1 MIRNYIKTALR
12 AFSRHKLFTLINVI
26 GLSIGVSAALVIY
39 LIVRYDTNFDHFER
53 DNSRIYR
60 VVTTFNFSGTI
71 APNPGVCA
79 PLPNAAKA
87 QVTGIETQA
96 YTYRITLPDV
106 YIPQNGAKPIKFK
119 EQKNIALADSGYFN
133 LLDYKWLAGSTK
145 TSLNDPYKVVLTSA
159 QAKLYFPNSAVE
171 DDLGKTVLYDSLRTT
186 VSGIVEPLKENTG
199 FTFHDFI
206 SYSTR
211 FADKNLK
218 QELHLNNWGG
228 TSVKSQ
234 MFVKLVA
241 GVSPIK
247 VERQLNALLVANNPP
262 KKGKTQTLSLQ
273 PLSDIHFNTQY
284 GGITGYDE
292 VANKNVLYSLSAI
305 ALFLLL
311 LGCIN
316 FINLTTAQATQ
327 RAKEIGIRKTMGG
340 SRGQLIFQFLSET
353 FALTLFAV
361 VISALLTPILLK
373 WFSGFIPQGIVFNP
387 MQQPGIFLF
396 LLLLT
401 VGVSF
406 LSGLYPALILSG
418 YKPVSVLKN
427 QLQNSSTGRNVWM
440 RKSLTVTQLVI
451 AQFFI
456 MATILVGKQ
465 IYYAIHKD
473 LGFKKDGI
481 LTIQAPW
488 KNRDP
493 QREQLF
499 LNKLHA
505 IPQIEMVSMGN
516 DEPASEN
523 TSSTEATYKDGKRE
537 IKTEDLSEKFGDE
550 NYIKLYHIKL
560 LAGRNIQATDTN
572 RAFLINNT
580 YAKMLGFRNP
590 QEAIGKMIDNFNGD
604 RRMQIVGVISDFHQE
619 SIHAPI
625 SPLVLIKGDVDFSG
639 IFHIALRPQT
649 AGQHEWQTAIDA
661 IQSQWKQIYPDD
673 DFQYNFVA
681 DTVAKFYV
689 KEQNTATLLSWA
701 TGLAILI
708 SCLGLLGLAVYT
720 TNQRTKEIGV
730 RKVLGAS
737 VTQVTTL
744 LSSELAWLICIG
756 FAVATPTAIWVM
768 HKWMQSFADK
778 TAMSWWVFALSGIA
792 MLLAALF
799 TSGIQTLKAAMAN
812 PVNSLR
818 SE

>member
-1 MIRNYIKTALR
+1 MIKNYIKTALR

-26 GLSIGVSAALVIY
+26 GLSIGISAALVIY
-39 LIVRYDTNFDHFER
+39 LIVRYDTHFDQFER
-53 DNSRIYR
+53 DSNRIYR
-60 VVTTFNFSGTI
+60 VVTTFNYSGSI
-71 APNPGVCA
+71 SPNPGVCG
-79 PLPNAAKA
+79 PLPAAVRA

-96 YTYRITLPDV
+96 YNYRITLPDV
-106 YIPQNGAKPIKFK
+106 YIPQTSAKPIKFK
-119 EQKNIALADSGYFN
+119 EQKNVALADSGYFN
-133 LLDYKWLAGSTK
+133 LLDYKWLAGSAK

-171 DDLGKTVLYDSLRTT
+171 DDLGKTVLYDRLRTT

-206 SYSTR
+206 SYSTA

-218 QELHLNNWGG
+218 QELHPNNWGG

-241 GVSPIK
+241 GVSPVN

-340 SRGQLIFQFLSET
+340 SRAQLIFQFLSET

-361 VISALLTPILLK
+361 IISALLTPILLK

-387 MQQPGIFLF
+387 MQQPGILLF

-406 LSGLYPALILSG
+406 FSGLYPALILSG

-427 QLQNSSTGRNVWM
+427 QLQNSSTGRNAWM

-473 LGFKKDGI
+473 LGFKKDNI

-499 LNKLHA
+499 ANKLRS
-505 IPQIEMVSMGN
+505 IPQVEMVSLGN

-580 YAKMLGFRNP
+580 YANMLGFRNP
-590 QEAIGKMIDNFNGD
+590 HEAIGKMINNFNGD
-604 RRMQIVGVISDFHQE
+604 RQMQIVGVISDFHHE

-625 SPLVLIKGDVDFSG
+625 SPLVLLTGDAQFSG
-639 IFHIALRPQT
+639 IFHIALKPTDENDTQT
-649 AGQHEWQTAIDA
+649 TLAAM
-661 IQSQWKQIYPDD
+661 QSAWKELYPND
-673 DFQYNFVA
+673 DFQYNFVS

-708 SCLGLLGLAVYT
+708 SCLGLLGLAVFT

-737 VTQVTTL
+737 VTQVMTL

-756 FAVATPTAIWVM
+756 FAIATPAAIWAI

-792 MLLAALF
+792 MLFAALF

-812 PVNSLR
+812 PVKSLR